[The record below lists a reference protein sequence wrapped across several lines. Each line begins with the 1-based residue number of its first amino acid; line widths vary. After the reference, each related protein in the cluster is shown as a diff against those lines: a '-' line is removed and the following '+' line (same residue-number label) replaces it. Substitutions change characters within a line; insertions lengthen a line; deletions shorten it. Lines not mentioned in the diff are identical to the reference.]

1 MWNLFLNL
9 RRLSINVH
17 FYCNVDF
24 IANIT
29 HIAMII
35 YTMNNVE
42 FISKFTQIIY
52 KCSLL

>member
-1 MWNLFLNL
+1 MNNME
-9 RRLSINVH
+9 
-17 FYCNVDF
+17 F
-24 IANIT
+24 ISNIT

-52 KCSLL
+52 KCSLLL